1 RTRTPDF
8 CLRLH
13 RSPLCLR
20 RAIIDTRPNLPARLL
35 CCARDARSQRVI
47 RFFCTG
53 IASQEEE
60 TMKIT
65 NLIVALLAAGTVA
78 VFGLEGTVQEIKH
91 EAKKAGQKIKEGAE
105 TVGEKTKQAAET
117 VGEKTKETAET
128 VGRKTK
134 ETLESAGEKTNQGSS
149 TAHSKSTK
157 KVKKTKAEAGEER
170 SSNHEPNAP
179 R

>member
-1 RTRTPDF
+1 MRLAIATPDPF
-8 CLRLH
+8 LN
-13 RSPLCLR
+13 
-20 RAIIDTRPNLPARLL
+20 I
-35 CCARDARSQRVI
+35 
-47 RFFCTG
+47 G
-53 IASQEEE
+53 IANQEEE
-60 TMKIT
+60 IMKT
-65 NLIVALLAAGTVA
+65 TSLIVALLTAGTLT
-78 VFGLEGTVQEIKH
+78 VFGQEGTVQDIKH
-91 EAKKAGQKIKEGAE
+91 DAKKAGEKIKEGVE

-170 SSNHEPNAP
+170 SSNREPTTP
-179 R
+179 SPTDH